1 MESKLDELLTVRMD
15 TETYLE
21 FQAACRLRGG
31 SMSSIVHQ
39 YAVSVIYDEKK
50 KHPEKFESALE
61 QFRENLKAKRAGA
74 ATKKAKRSNTQPDNV
89 VYIKSPYNYGIIADT
104 TGIADHIVIKVLAG
118 DTEGIDPQVVERI
131 RIEAQKQLGKI
142 TDIGDKLA
150 NGRQ

>member
-1 MESKLDELLTVRMD
+1 MLNNVEQFMTGKRKPPIGFRLYDDEEERLNTLLAEVKQRNRSMDRSKL
-15 TETYLE
+15 
-21 FQAACRLRGG
+21 LREAIGF
-31 SMSSIVHQ
+31 
-39 YAVSVIYDEKK
+39 D
-50 KHPEKFESALE
+50 P
-61 QFRENLKAKRAGA
+61 
-74 ATKKAKRSNTQPDNV
+74 RSNLTDADLAYLQTGRRSNAQPNNV
-89 VYIKSPYNYGIIADT
+89 VLIKSPYNYGIIADT